1 MSSNPRIFALAALL
15 ALTGCGFAP
24 LYGQSGDASV
34 AQKLDMVA
42 VQNIPDRTGQLLR
55 LALETQLHAA
65 GAPTQEL
72 YSLSVSY
79 SLGATDIGIQQDSS
93 VTRNRF
99 TGSATWRLTPL
110 GAPTVALATGH
121 ASTED
126 AANVADQQYFALTLE
141 TDTINQ
147 QVADQLAAAITTQLA
162 AYFRTHPNA

>member
-1 MSSNPRIFALAALL
+1 LLSNPKIFALAAAL
-15 ALTGCGFAP
+15 ALTGCGFSP

-34 AQKLDMVA
+34 AQKLDMVS

-55 LALETQLHAA
+55 LALQTQLHAA
-65 GAPTQEL
+65 GAPAQEL

-79 SLGATDIGIQQDSS
+79 NLSTAGIGIQQDSS
-93 VTRNRF
+93 VTRNRVSG
-99 TGSATWRLTPL
+99 TATWRLTPL
-110 GAPTVALATGH
+110 GAPSAPLATGH

-126 AANVADQQYFALTLE
+126 AANVIDQQYFALTLE
-141 TDTINQ
+141 TDTVNQ